1 MVVIRLQSI
10 APIRRQILVSFERS
24 MLVRRLLCLALA
36 AGLALTG
43 GLAQAREKAP
53 HLTILVSLDGFR
65 ADYLDRGVTPNLT
78 ALADDGARGAMR
90 PSFPSLTYPNH
101 YTLVTG
107 KRPDRNGVVGNEM
120 EDAAIGGPKFTM
132 NGETANDPRW
142 WSQARPLWIS
152 AEQQGKKTA
161 AMFWPGSETA
171 IDGVR
176 PTHWM
181 KYDIKFPYDQRVD
194 QLLAWMDSADG
205 PPVAFAT
212 LYFDA
217 ADTEGHHYGPDSP
230 ELRAALVELDR
241 RIGRLVEGLKARG
254 RFENTDIVVV
264 ADHGM
269 APLPAANRIVLDDLI
284 DVSRIHLVSKGAITT
299 FSPGPGQKRVVEAA
313 FLRPLPH
320 MTCWRKGQVPAR
332 FHYGRNPRIAAI
344 VCLSKTGWYTTT
356 IEAQNEAKKKKP
368 NPWDGQ
374 DGGAHGFDP
383 YDPAMRAVFV
393 AHGPSFKPGVVLPPF
408 DNVDVYPLLARITG
422 VTPEKGD
429 GALSVVAQAL
439 R

>member
-1 MVVIRLQSI
+1 MSLHR
-10 APIRRQILVSFERS
+10 LVS
-24 MLVRRLLCLALA
+24 LVLAL
-36 AGLALTG
+36 GLVFAG
-43 GLAQAREKAP
+43 GLAQARETAP
-53 HLTILVSLDGFR
+53 HLTILVSMDGFR
-65 ADYLDRGVTPNLT
+65 ADYLDRGLTPNLK

-120 EDAAIGGPKFTM
+120 EDAVIGGPKFTM
-132 NGETANDPRW
+132 NAPTASDPRW
-142 WSQARPLWIS
+142 WNQAKPFWWSVER
-152 AEQQGKKTA
+152 QGKTAA
-161 AMFWPGSETA
+161 AMFWPGSEVA

-176 PTHWM
+176 PTYWI
-181 KYDIKFPYDQRVD
+181 KYQHDLPYEARVD
-194 QLLAWMDSADG
+194 QVLAWLDRADG
-205 PPVAFAT
+205 PSPAFAT

-230 ELRAALVELDR
+230 ELNGALARLDR
-241 RIGRLVEGLKARG
+241 QIGRLVEGLKTRG
-254 RFENTDIVVV
+254 RFEATDMVIV

-269 APLPAANRIVLDDLI
+269 APLPAANRVVLDDLI
-284 DVSRIHLVSKGAITT
+284 DLSKIHLVTKGAVTS
-299 FSPGPGQKRVVEAA
+299 FSPRPGQARAVEAA
-313 FLRPLPH
+313 FLRRSPPH
-320 MTCWRKGQVPAR
+320 MTCWKKRAIPAR
-332 FHYGRNPRIAAI
+332 FHYGRNRRVPAI
-344 VCLSKTGWYTTT
+344 VCLSETGWYTTT
-356 IEAQNEAKKKKP
+356 LEAKARP
-368 NPWDGQ
+368 GRWDGK

-383 YDPAMRAVFV
+383 YDPLMRAVFV

-429 GALSVVAQAL
+429 GSLAVVGRAL